1 MAKIGKKTAVL
12 IRGEM
17 TGLSGQAAKAKAS
30 ELAGKYK
37 ISVKRIYAITQDMR
51 YRKPRA
57 DKGFSRI
64 DSSLSPEQQAFII
77 KLSMEDILAEKI
89 IEIGEES
96 AILPKGLIRE
106 SMLTLWLRQNSVSRK
121 ELQMDNAYRPRFE
134 AKYANQIWQVD
145 YTTAQQFY
153 IDDDGLVKKE
163 NAWSLNKNRKGNQK
177 IRMHLFAAFDQYSR
191 LCYYEFMRGCSTPY
205 WLEFLFNAMTRKWDN
220 YPFFG
225 IPKIIATDNDSV
237 VKSKLFTDAMH
248 KLGIT
253 TWQHKP
259 GASYSKGVVESG
271 FRKIQAREAISK
283 VKPMQTLEEWNLFAY
298 DVMLKFGNEKHSG
311 HGDTPINSWLNSIAE
326 NPAHLR
332 QAPTEELYDT
342 LLYDEFTRLVAN
354 DLTISFNGVTFQL
367 PREAPFNE
375 MINHKITFF
384 IHRSKPDCI
393 RVFWK
398 DKYHDVAYEPRAVYA
413 PGQVPE
419 IQWAETKR
427 SKLIAM
433 ADAYELPQLKTH
445 GKFVNLYKDVK
456 YLHDSGADFDSSK
469 IDGRLARTLDV
480 ESAIDKLRREG
491 AFPDILEIRHRE
503 YMEKF
508 FAEKRGEVTEY
519 DIDALAKEIIAGRV
533 GALNMRMVVNE

>member
-1 MAKIGKKTAVL
+1 MKIGKKTAAL

-17 TGLSGQAAKAKAS
+17 TGLSGQAAKVKAS

-37 ISVKRIYAITQDMR
+37 VSVKRVYAISQDMR

-64 DSSLSPEQQAFII
+64 DTSLNDDQRAFIV
-77 KLSMEDILAEKI
+77 KLSKEDILAEKI

-106 SMLTLWLRQNSVSRK
+106 SMLTLWLRQNNMSRR
-121 ELQMDNAYRPRFE
+121 ELQTDNEYRPRFE

-163 NAWSLNKNRKGNQK
+163 NAWSVNKNRKGNQK

-205 WLEFLFNAMTRKWDN
+205 WLEFLFNAMSKKWDN

-225 IPKIIATDNDSV
+225 IPKFLATDNDSV
-237 VKSKLFTDAMH
+237 VKSKLFRDAME
-248 KLGIT
+248 KLGIKQ
-253 TWQHKP
+253 WMHKP

-283 VKPMQTLEEWNLFAY
+283 LKPMQTLEEWNTFAY
-298 DVMLKFGNEKHSG
+298 DVMLKFGNEKHSA
-311 HGDTPINSWLNSIAE
+311 HGETPINAWLKSIAE
-326 NPAHLR
+326 KPERLR
-332 QAPTEELYDT
+332 QAPREELYDT

-354 DLTISFNGVTFQL
+354 DLTISFNGITFQL
-367 PREAPFNE
+367 PRTAPFHE

-384 IHRSKPDCI
+384 IHRSNPKSI
-393 RVFWK
+393 RIMWN
-398 DKYHDVAYEPRAVYA
+398 DKAYDVDYA
-413 PGQVPE
+413 PRETYLPGQNPE
-419 IQWAETKR
+419 IVWGETKK

-433 ADAYELPQLKTH
+433 AEQYELPGELKTY
-445 GKFVNLYKDVK
+445 GKFINRYNDVQ
-456 YLHDSGADFDSSK
+456 YLTNKGSEFDDSK

-480 ESAIDKLRREG
+480 ETAIDKLRREG
-491 AFPDILEIRHRE
+491 AFPDILEVRHRE
-503 YMEKF
+503 YVEKF

-519 DIDALAKEIIAGRV
+519 DIDALAKEIKEGRV
-533 GALNMRMVVNE
+533 GALNMRMVINE

>member
-1 MAKIGKKTAVL
+1 VAKIGKKTSSL
-12 IRGEM
+12 IREEM
-17 TGLSGQAAKAKAS
+17 SGLSGTAAKIKA
-30 ELAGKYK
+30 EEIARKHK
-37 ISVKRIYAITQDMR
+37 VSVKRIYAITSDLR

-64 DSSLSPEQQAFII
+64 DASLNDEQRAFLV
-77 KLSMEDILAEKI
+77 KLSQEDILAEKI

-96 AILPKGLIRE
+96 ALLPKGLIKE
-106 SMLTLWLRQNSVSRK
+106 SMLTLWLRQNNVSRK
-121 ELQMDNAYRPRFE
+121 ELQTDNAYRPRFE

-163 NAWSLNKNRKGNQK
+163 NAWSVNKNRKGNQK

-225 IPKIIATDNDSV
+225 IPKIVATDNDSV

-248 KLGIT
+248 KLGIA

-283 VKPMQTLEEWNLFAY
+283 VKPMQTLEEWNQFAY
-298 DVMLKFGNEKHSG
+298 DVMLKFGNEKHSA
-311 HGDTPINSWLNSIAE
+311 HKETPINAWLNSIRE

-354 DLTISFNGVTFQL
+354 DLTISFNGIVFQL
-367 PREAPFNE
+367 PRMSPFHE

-393 RVFWK
+393 RIFWQ
-398 DKYHDVAYEPRAVYA
+398 DKYHDVAYEPRAAYA
-413 PGQVPE
+413 PGQTPE
-419 IQWAETKR
+419 IQWEETKR
-427 SKLIAM
+427 SRLIAQ
-433 ADAYELPQLKTH
+433 AEAYQLPELKTH
-445 GKFVNLYKDVK
+445 GKFVDKYKDVK
-456 YLHDSGADFDSSK
+456 YLTNLGAEFDASK

-480 ESAIDKLRREG
+480 ETAIDMLRREG
-491 AFPDILEIRHRE
+491 AFPEILEIRHRE
-503 YMEKF
+503 YVERY
-508 FAEKRGEVTEY
+508 FAEHGEVTEY
-519 DIDALAKEIIAGRV
+519 DIDALAKEIKEGRV
-533 GALNMRMVVNE
+533 GPLNMRLVVNE